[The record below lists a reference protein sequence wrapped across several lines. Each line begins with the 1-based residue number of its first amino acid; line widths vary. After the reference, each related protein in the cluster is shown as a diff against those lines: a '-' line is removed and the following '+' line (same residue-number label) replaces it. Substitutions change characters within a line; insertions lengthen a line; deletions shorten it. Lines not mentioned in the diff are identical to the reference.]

1 MSGWSSCLNPPN
13 RSMQPPRSYMLSRR
27 SIHGNCR
34 NRPSNCRSTPRTS
47 ARWRAS
53 RRFMSTGFPTLRAA
67 TSKRIAKAACGIA
80 VLSILLAGAALVS
93 RGQWGDQ
100 GDGSY
105 ANPVLPGD
113 FSDLDAIR
121 VGTNFYAISSTFQ
134 YSPGIVLLHSKNLV
148 NWQIIGHVIPD
159 ITRIGADL
167 NWDKMDRAGR
177 GVWAGAIR
185 FHAGKYWVYFGT

>member
-1 MSGWSSCLNPPN
+1 
-13 RSMQPPRSYMLSRR
+13 
-27 SIHGNCR
+27 
-34 NRPSNCRSTPRTS
+34 
-47 ARWRAS
+47 
-53 RRFMSTGFPTLRAA
+53 MSTGFPTLRAA

-159 ITRIGADL
+159 ITRIAADL

-185 FHAGKYWVYFGT
+185 FSRGQVLGLLRHTRRGYFPEHCRGTGRTVDPRETSARRSWMGRPVSLLG